1 MRKALLAACALLAL
15 AAGSAAAQGETK
27 TTSRSS
33 HSATFDAKTEVK
45 RSELHVAGDNK
56 RVRLRVKFTLTGGEI
71 RLKLRDARGEVR
83 QNLVFSR
90 ATQYEVDS
98 DYMEAVPGVWTLE
111 LGLKDA
117 TGSYDLAW
125 TAE

>member
-15 AAGSAAAQGETK
+15 TFGAAAAQDETK

-33 HSATFDAKTEVK
+33 HSATFDDKTEVK
-45 RSELHVAGDNK
+45 RSELRVAETNR
-56 RVRLRVKFTLTGGEI
+56 RVRLRVKFNLAAGEL
-71 RLKLRDARGEVR
+71 RLKLRDARGQVR
-83 QNLVFSR
+83 QDIVLSR

-98 DYMEAVPGVWTLE
+98 DYMRAAAGVWTLE
-111 LGLKDA
+111 LGLKGA
-117 TGSYDLAW
+117 TGSYDIVW